1 MSEIKELEQMWSQYQ
16 RKKKKP
22 FLIFLLVLIL
32 TLGYFFTPNSI
43 IRWDLPSLNK
53 DIVIDS
59 QKIILNSEIKT
70 LLTYSEENNSEK
82 LKLKNKQNEFIE
94 IPILNE
100 ENSKKVSFSGK
111 KITLNI
117 LKTSSPT
124 AYKDVEK
131 RFFQTHDIDDALF
144 LTKSYYKKE
153 EYKKAK
159 FWALE
164 VNKLDATQDESF
176 LIFIKS
182 IIYLG
187 NKNEALSLLNTYI
200 KKTNSDEAK
209 ALLYKIENNKL

>member
-1 MSEIKELEQMWSQYQ
+1 MSEIKELEQMWSQYR
-16 RKKKKP
+16 RKKRKP
-22 FLIFLLVLIL
+22 FFILLLLLIL
-32 TLGYFFTPNSI
+32 TLGYFFTSNSI

-59 QKIILNSEIKT
+59 QKIILNSGIKT
-70 LLTYSEENNSEK
+70 LLTYSEQSNSV
-82 LKLKNKQNEFIE
+82 KLKNIQNEFIE

-100 ENSKKVSFSGK
+100 EVSKKVSFSRK

-187 NKNEALSLLNTYI
+187 NKNEGLSLLNTYI

>member
-1 MSEIKELEQMWSQYQ
+1 MSEIKELEQMWSQYR

-22 FLIFLLVLIL
+22 FLILLLVLIL

-43 IRWDLPSLNK
+43 IRWNLLSLNK
-53 DIVIDS
+53 NIVIDS
-59 QKIILNSEIKT
+59 KKIILNSEIKT
-70 LLTYSEENNSEK
+70 LFTYSKKNNSE
-82 LKLKNKQNEFIE
+82 KLKNKQNEFIE

-100 ENSKKVSFSGK
+100 EDSKKVSFSGK